1 MERLVR
7 VVKTSLYNIVKDR
20 TLTDFQ
26 MVTVFTEVE
35 NMVNNRPITANSDNA
50 DDLEARNP
58 NHFLISRN
66 VNDRSYLGKII
77 KDNMC
82 SRKRW
87 R

>member
-26 MVTVFTEVE
+26 MVTVFTEVQ

-50 DDLEARNP
+50 DDLEA
-58 NHFLISRN
+58 
-66 VNDRSYLGKII
+66 
-77 KDNMC
+77 
-82 SRKRW
+82 
-87 R
+87 